1 MSGTARRTHRHDRA
15 LTALLV
21 SAAVAL
27 GSGAPGAAPA
37 GADPNPYGTL
47 SSGCQQKAPA
57 DRDAIIQGI
66 RRGLSQWPAPAPH
79 TSARTTCDVRPT
91 RAAS

>member
-1 MSGTARRTHRHDRA
+1 MSGTARRARRHDRA
-15 LTALLV
+15 ITALLV

-47 SSGCQQKAPA
+47 GSGCQQKAPA
-57 DRDAIIQGI
+57 DKDAIIQGI
-66 RRGLSQWPAPAPH
+66 RRGLAEWPAPAAH